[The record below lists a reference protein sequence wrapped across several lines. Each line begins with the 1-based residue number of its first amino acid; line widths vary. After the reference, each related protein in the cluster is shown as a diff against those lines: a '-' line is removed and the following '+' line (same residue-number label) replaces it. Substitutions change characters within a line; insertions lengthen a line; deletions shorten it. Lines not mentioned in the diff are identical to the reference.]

1 LYGEEKYLSLQKIKF
16 IVVGSGKLLKII
28 QNKGSEWD
36 DSYQFFMKL
45 HLIDPPQ
52 PHPPGFA
59 TPLSKAGLFHSQLK
73 IAGVDGVMG

>member
-1 LYGEEKYLSLQKIKF
+1 MYGEEKYLSLQKIKF

-28 QNKGSEWD
+28 QNKGSKWD

-52 PHPPGFA
+52 P
-59 TPLSKAGLFHSQLK
+59 PLKRGDQGQGCFILIF
-73 IAGVDGVMG
+73 GVRAACRQAYR